1 MSRRFTFT
9 TFIERGDEEREIHVT
24 YTCTPFIAQTY
35 WQPAESGEV
44 EVEEAVFVSNAHF
57 MPSPLTDAEWDKL
70 VEEARG
76 RAYEDM
82 AADAAD
88 RAAYLYEQR
97 RDRLLDEQIDRE
109 FGK

>member
-1 MSRRFTFT
+1 
-9 TFIERGDEEREIHVT
+9 
-24 YTCTPFIAQTY
+24 
-35 WQPAESGEV
+35 
-44 EVEEAVFVSNAHF
+44 
-57 MPSPLTDAEWDKL
+57 
-70 VEEARG
+70 
-76 RAYEDM
+76 M